1 MQNAWFR
8 KSRFKGGKG
17 KKLNIGGGGLGY
29 RERPG
34 LGSENM
40 DRGNNNV
47 MSNYEAYKPSTGAMG
62 DRLTAMKAAFQSQYK
77 SHFVAA
83 SLSNQKAGSAAAGA
97 SGWTSAGSLNSV
109 PTNSAQQGHNSPD
122 SPVAGA
128 TKGIPGFGNTGNISG
143 APVTYPSAG
152 AQGVNNTASG
162 NNSREGTGVATG
174 KERDMRTGAAAVTVT
189 ERLAIG
195 IAIAHVMEMV
205 VAMEMD
211 TATQKAAAVTLMAI
225 GTERTDM
232 EEAQAGMGRTGVQ
245 MTVGM
250 GKAGKKLVI
259 VRARW
264 SPRWNPKWTAARWTR
279 WTARQIRQLM
289 ALLSQSR

>member
-1 MQNAWFR
+1 
-8 KSRFKGGKG
+8 
-17 KKLNIGGGGLGY
+17 
-29 RERPG
+29 
-34 LGSENM
+34 
-40 DRGNNNV
+40 

-162 NNSREGTGVATG
+162 NNSREGTGGGNGKRERYENRGSSRHSHGETG
-174 KERDMRTGAAAVTVT
+174 NRHSD
-189 ERLAIG
+189 
-195 IAIAHVMEMV
+195 
-205 VAMEMD
+205 
-211 TATQKAAAVTLMAI
+211 
-225 GTERTDM
+225 
-232 EEAQAGMGRTGVQ
+232 
-245 MTVGM
+245 
-250 GKAGKKLVI
+250 
-259 VRARW
+259 
-264 SPRWNPKWTAARWTR
+264 SPRHGDGGRHGDGYRHPESSSRHTDGHRHGENRHGGSAGRHGENRGANDGRNGESRKEACNRESKMEPKMEPKVDSSKMDKVDSKTDKTADGFAVPEPPKRKKSRWD
-279 WTARQIRQLM
+279 
-289 ALLSQSR
+289 S